1 MLGDVGG
8 LWTCLYMLGFMIV
21 SWISE
26 ITTVTIL
33 ISELFVTLSK
43 KTKAETL
50 DQNGLLEKI
59 VSDFSS
65 RKKHNVDFFTWLVGA
80 CARSK
85 THRINQHGKAKLE
98 KEFDVLEMIRHHRLL
113 AC

>member
-1 MLGDVGG
+1 
-8 LWTCLYMLGFMIV
+8 
-21 SWISE
+21 
-26 ITTVTIL
+26 L
-33 ISELFVTLSK
+33 ISEVFVTISK
-43 KTKAETL
+43 KSKAETL

-65 RKKHNVDFFTWLVGA
+65 RKKHSVDFFTWLVGA

-85 THRINQHGKAKLE
+85 THCINQHGKAKLE
-98 KEFDVLEMIRHHRLL
+98 KEFDVLRMIHHQKLL